1 MTKQT
6 SKWQSAELTS
16 TFLNGM
22 RGAIPG
28 ADLQMTA
35 IIKIVEHWASQP
47 NKILDIGCGDGILG
61 RLLMEIYPEAHAY
74 FLDFSE
80 PMLAA
85 ARSKIVDSSQATIK
99 QADFSSP
106 EWIGVVNDEKFDIV
120 ISGFAIHHLP
130 DNRKLA
136 LYTEIYQ
143 LLTSGGLFLNMEHVK
158 SATPAG
164 EKLFDDLFVDNLYKF
179 HKNIKPEI
187 TRQEIETTFYNRP
200 DKSENI
206 LAPVDLQCDW
216 LREIG
221 FTDVDC
227 FFKIFEMALLGGR
240 KNDK

>member
-1 MTKQT
+1 
-6 SKWQSAELTS
+6 
-16 TFLNGM
+16 
-22 RGAIPG
+22 
-28 ADLQMTA
+28 
-35 IIKIVEHWASQP
+35 
-47 NKILDIGCGDGILG
+47 
-61 RLLMEIYPEAHAY
+61 
-74 FLDFSE
+74 
-80 PMLAA
+80 
-85 ARSKIVDSSQATIK
+85 
-99 QADFSSP
+99 
-106 EWIGVVNDEKFDIV
+106 
-120 ISGFAIHHLP
+120 
-130 DNRKLA
+130 
-136 LYTEIYQ
+136 
-143 LLTSGGLFLNMEHVK
+143 MEHVK